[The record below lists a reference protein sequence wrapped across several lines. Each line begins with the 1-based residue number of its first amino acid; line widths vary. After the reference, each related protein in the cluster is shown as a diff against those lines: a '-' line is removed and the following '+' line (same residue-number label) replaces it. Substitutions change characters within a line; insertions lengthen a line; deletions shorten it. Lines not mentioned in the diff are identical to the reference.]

1 MCLLILAEYLY
12 ILDQWGDGVNGL
24 AVSGKVVIGDIDIEE
39 ILPLM
44 TDDRKTLYLGEV
56 YVIEGENGED
66 LAQTALLVRK
76 REDEAGLVGFLQRT
90 LERCLLRIACY
101 EEACEVVFIVL
112 YAVLQDFHTIHPGGT
127 RVANSSLT
135 VELVLSYE
143 LCSTGSV
150 LSLYSLQIGM
160 SGKKLTALHEGHRVR
175 MDLTDRIP
183 VVIRQT
189 ADAVL
194 YVELMLSDDS
204 SARHSKQFIIVK
216 ETTSYRILYCQH
228 RYNGRII
235 LHALEHLLK
244 GLTAYKLQLLSLEI
258 LVCGNVVETAQFSL
272 YGYSL
277 HILY

>member
-39 ILPLM
+39 ILPLVAY
-44 TDDRKTLYLGEV
+44 DRKTLYLGEV

-175 MDLTDRIP
+175 MNLTNRFP

-194 YVELMLSDDS
+194 YVELMLSDDGS
-204 SARHSKQFIIVK
+204 TRHPKQFIIVK
-216 ETTSYRILYCQH
+216 KTAGYRILYCQH

>member
-1 MCLLILAEYLY
+1 MCFLILAEYLY
-12 ILDQWGDGVNGL
+12 VLDQWGDGVNGL
-24 AVSGKVVIGDIDIEE
+24 AISGKVVIGDIDIEE
-39 ILPLM
+39 ILPLVAY
-44 TDDRKTLYLGEV
+44 DRKTLYLGEV

-66 LAQTALLVRK
+66 LAQTAFLVRE
-76 REDEAGLVGFLQRT
+76 REDEAGFVGFLQRT

-101 EEACEVVFIVL
+101 EEACEVVFVVL

-143 LCSTGSV
+143 LCSTGSI

-160 SGKKLTALHEGHRVR
+160 SGKKLAALHESHRVR
-175 MDLTDRIP
+175 MNLADRFP
-183 VVIRQT
+183 VVIMQT

-194 YVELMLSDDS
+194 YVELVLSDDS
-204 SARHSKQFIIVK
+204 SARHPKQFIIVK
-216 ETTSYRILYCQH
+216 ETAGYRILYCQH
-228 RYNGRII
+228 RYNGRVI
-235 LHALEHLLK
+235 LHALKHLFK
-244 GLTAYKLQLLSLEI
+244 GLTADKLQLLSLEI